1 MFECVI
7 EVPCRGC
14 GLRDCRQVE
23 PVHQLVGGAGKSGRG
38 RIGDEGG
45 REQCDHVGPE
55 REAGE
60 HELRPA
66 EHQNSLSVE
75 LLSTWEISVQPG
87 SCDWSCDQSTCEATE
102 RAELGLRRP

>member
-66 EHQNSLSVE
+66 EHQKF
-75 LLSTWEISVQPG
+75 I
-87 SCDWSCDQSTCEATE
+87 E
-102 RAELGLRRP
+102 RGIAIYLGNKCVIWVM